1 MTTTENI
8 SEKPIKRIV
17 ILGAGES
24 GVGASLLAQAK
35 GFEVFVSD
43 AGEILEK
50 YKNILLEN
58 NIPFE
63 ENKHTNEL
71 ILSADEIIKS
81 PGIPHKAQII
91 KDLQAKKIPI
101 ISEIEFA
108 FRYTKAKIIGITGS
122 NGKTTTTLL
131 THHLLKNAG
140 LNVGLGGNIGDS
152 FAMQVIEDKFEYY
165 VLELSSFQL
174 DDCFFMKPYIAVLLN
189 ITPDHLDRYNYD
201 FEQYAAAKFRIS
213 QAQTKE
219 DFFVYNG
226 FSEEITNNPFLEKIQ
241 SQRLPVFVA
250 DNLPNN
256 NLETSDITTFA
267 TQNSIQVVFEGKK
280 INFSEENFTLKGK
293 HNIFNTLCAV
303 QVAMILGISE
313 RNIKENLRTFKNAP
327 HRLEEIAVINGITFI
342 NDSKATN
349 VDSVFYALG
358 SFKRT
363 EPHIIWIVG
372 GVDKGN
378 EYEVLDNLVKE
389 KVRNFVFLGK
399 DNQKLEKYYQ
409 NNQPE
414 NHQQENERDDDPKK
428 ELKKF
433 DKPIFQTQSIK
444 EAIEYGFKVAKKGD
458 IVLLSPAC
466 ASFDLFQNYMDR
478 GEKFRENVLNLIKN

>member
-1 MTTTENI
+1 MRE
-8 SEKPIKRIV
+8 RVV

-24 GVGASLLAQAK
+24 GTGAAILAKAK
-35 GFEVFVSD
+35 GYDVFVSD
-43 AGEILEK
+43 QGTIKDQYKTELSTEGISYEEGKHSEEK
-50 YKNILLEN
+50 IVNASLV
-58 NIPFE
+58 
-63 ENKHTNEL
+63 
-71 ILSADEIIKS
+71 IKS
-81 PGIPHKAQII
+81 PGIPEKAEII
-91 KDLQAKKIPI
+91 KKVRAKNIPVI
-101 ISEIEFA
+101 DEIEFG
-108 FRYTKAKIIGITGS
+108 FRFINGKVIAITGT

-131 THHLLKNAG
+131 TYHLMKSAG
-140 LNVGLGGNIGDS
+140 KSVALAGNVGESLARKVAKGNHEWY
-152 FAMQVIEDKFEYY
+152 VIEI
-165 VLELSSFQL
+165 SSFQL
-174 DDCFFMKPYIAVLLN
+174 DGTTTFQPHISILLN
-189 ITPDHLDRYNYD
+189 ITPDHLDRYEYQMQKYVD
-201 FEQYAAAKFRIS
+201 SKFQLIQQMKAHNFFIFYGDDAVVADGVKKRSIS
-213 QAQTKE
+213 PKTIEVSLNKE
-219 DFFVYNG
+219 
-226 FSEEITNNPFLEKIQ
+226 SQ
-241 SQRLPVFVA
+241 SQIYFDGEKMSFSFGKESFKIA
-250 DNLPNN
+250 QS
-256 NLETSDITTFA
+256 ET
-267 TQNSIQVVFEGKK
+267 
-280 INFSEENFTLKGK
+280 TLKGP
-293 HNIFNTLCAV
+293 HNLINTMSAV
-303 QVAMILGISE
+303 SAVYYAGVSLDS
-313 RNIKENLRTFKNAP
+313 IKTGLKTFKNAP
-327 HRLEEIAVINGITFI
+327 HRLESVATINDVEFV

>member
-1 MTTTENI
+1 MITT
-8 SEKPIKRIV
+8 KKIV
-17 ILGAGES
+17 ILGGGES
-24 GVGASLLAQAK
+24 GVGAALLAQNQ

-43 AGEILEK
+43 AGEILKK
-50 YKNILLEN
+50 YKNILSEN
-58 NIPFE
+58 NISFE
-63 ENKHTNEL
+63 ENKHTNEF
-71 ILSADEIIKS
+71 ILLADEVIKS
-81 PGIPHKAQII
+81 PGISHKAQII
-91 KDLQAKKIPI
+91 KDLQAKNIPI

-131 THHLLKNAG
+131 TYHLLKNAG

-152 FAMQVIEDKFEYY
+152 FAAQVIEDKFEYY

-174 DDCFFMKPYIAVLLN
+174 DDCFLMNPYIAVLLN

-226 FSEEITNNPFLEKIQ
+226 FSEEITKNPFLEKVQ
-241 SQRLPVFVA
+241 SQKISIFVN
-250 DNLPNN
+250 DELPNN
-256 NLETSDITTFA
+256 NLETHNLTTFA
-267 TQNSIQVVFEGKK
+267 IQNSIQVAFEGKK
-280 INFSEENFTLKGK
+280 INFSEEDFTLKGK

-313 RNIKENLRTFKNAP
+313 RNIKESLLTFKNAP

-363 EPHIIWIVG
+363 EPHIIWILG

-399 DNQKLEKYYQ
+399 DNKKLEKYYQ
-409 NNQPE
+409 NDQPE
-414 NHQQENERDDDPKK
+414 NHQQENEGDDHKK

-444 EAIEYGFKVAKKGD
+444 EAVEYGFKVAKKGD

-478 GEKFRENVLNLIKN
+478 GEQFRQNVLNLVMN